1 MTRTTIDL
9 DPIVLRQLKERR
21 RREGKT
27 LGQLASELLAQALA
41 ADIPAQ
47 RPAPLEWVS
56 EPMGEFLVDIEDKD
70 ALYAVLDE
78 EDFPR

>member
-1 MTRTTIDL
+1 VTRTTVDL
-9 DPIVLRQLKERR
+9 DPVVLRQLKERQ

-41 ADIPAQ
+41 ADVPAQ
-47 RPAPLEWVS
+47 RPAPLEWIS
-56 EPMGEFLVDIEDKD
+56 KPMDFLVDIEDKD

-78 EDFPR
+78 DLLR